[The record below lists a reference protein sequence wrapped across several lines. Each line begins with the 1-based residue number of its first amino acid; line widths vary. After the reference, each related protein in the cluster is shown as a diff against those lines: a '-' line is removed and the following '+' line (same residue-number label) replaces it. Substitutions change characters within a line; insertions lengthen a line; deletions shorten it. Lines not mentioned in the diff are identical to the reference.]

1 MKKISL
7 LFVILLGS
15 ILIATGCGQAT
26 NNNNDKKEESST
38 NVTEKIESKDPQE
51 ISVYMPNGTPAISM
65 SEMVKENKKIGEN
78 YNINYKIE
86 NTSDSLVT
94 EVLKGTPDIAI
105 VPSNLAAQVYNKD
118 LGYVLAGT
126 TGWGALYLV
135 STDEEVE
142 IKDLSGKEV
151 FNIAKGLTPDLI
163 FREILSA
170 NGLGEEQVTLSYVG
184 GPTELAPYIVS
195 GKANL
200 AVVPEPALTVI
211 KGKKPELKIL
221 ANLNEEWA
229 NIFQMEKGFPQASII
244 IKKDLVENHKEFVDE
259 FITKLDASIDWVNDN
274 VAKAAEYSV
283 EIGVNFEVPII
294 EKSIENSNLD
304 FVHVQETKKEYE
316 KYYEV
321 LMNSNEKSIGG
332 KMPDEKFFLEK

>member
-1 MKKISL
+1 MKKTSL
-7 LFVILLGS
+7 LLVILLIS
-15 ILIATGCGQAT
+15 ILIATGCGQST
-26 NNNNDKKEESST
+26 NNNKEESST
-38 NVTEKIESKDPQE
+38 NISDNIENKEPQE

-65 SEMVKENKKIGEN
+65 SQMAKENKKIGEN

-86 NTSDSLVT
+86 NTSDNLVT

-105 VPSNLAAQVYNKD
+105 VPSNLAAQVYNKE

-126 TGWGALYLV
+126 TGWGALYLI
-135 STDEEVE
+135 STDEELEV
-142 IKDLSGKEV
+142 KDLSGKEV

-163 FREILSA
+163 FREILNA

-200 AVVPEPALTVI
+200 AVVPEPSLTVI
-211 KGKKPELKIL
+211 KGKKSELKVL

-229 NIFQMEKGFPQASII
+229 KSFQMERGFPQASII
-244 IKKDLVENHKEFVDE
+244 IKKDLVENHKSFVDE
-259 FITKLDASIDWVNDN
+259 FIKKLDESIDWVNEN
-274 VAKAAEYSV
+274 AAKAAEYSG
-283 EIGVNFEVPII
+283 EIGVSFEAPII

-304 FVHVQETKKEYE
+304 FVHAQETKKEYD